1 MTDPFESNFQYVGM
15 GEVKTGARDDVLRA
29 TLGSCIGIGLL
40 WPKGGR
46 CALAH
51 CLLPASPA
59 PMIRIGARYV
69 SQAVPSLL
77 LLLCLKPSDYPDVEI
92 IVAGGARMFRTR
104 PGVAHVGELN
114 IQATLQCLAQHGL
127 KAAHVEVGGRRG
139 RQITIDC
146 ARQSFA
152 VNEIERQPEEAP
164 DEHSRQPDTDR
175 RRRRAA

>member
-1 MTDPFESNFQYVGM
+1 MRPAIDSSFHYVGM
-15 GEVKTGARDDVLRA
+15 GEVRVGTRNDVLRA

-40 WPKGGR
+40 WPQRGR

-51 CLLPASPA
+51 CLLPESPA

-77 LLLCLKPSDYPDVEI
+77 LLLGLKPADYPDVKI
-92 IVAGGARMFRTR
+92 ILAGGARMFRTR
-104 PGVAHVGELN
+104 LGVAHVGGLN
-114 IQATLQCLAQHGL
+114 IQAALHCLAQQGL
-127 KAAHVEVGGRRG
+127 KIGHTELGGRRG

-152 VNEIERQPEEAP
+152 ITEIERQPEEMLDAI
-164 DEHSRQPDTDR
+164 S
-175 RRRRAA
+175 